1 MTNANPFLGVTFHAI
16 GGLAAASFYLPY
28 RRVSRWPWE
37 TFWLVGGIFSWLIA
51 PLVGAALLS
60 PHVLEVLRDAPIK
73 SVLYTYGLGVLW
85 GIGGLTFGLSM
96 RYLGIALG
104 YAVALGMC
112 ALFGTIIPPI
122 FDGSIAKMVQETGG
136 QTVLGG
142 LAICLLG
149 ICISGMAGAAKQ
161 RELSDEQKRSTVAEF
176 DLTKGLLVALFCG
189 VTSACMSFAFVAG
202 KPIAQSALD
211 HGSHDL
217 WKNLPV
223 LVIALLGGLT
233 TNLIWCIGLNVKNRT
248 LNTYVAVQSAE
259 GRVPRTVN
267 YLLCAAAGVTWYLQ
281 FFFYGM
287 GTTKMGK
294 YDFSS
299 WSLHMASIIIFS
311 TLWGVAL
318 KEWKGTSQRTHVLVA
333 IGLAVLIGSMLVIGL
348 GNKLAS
354 GGAG

>member
-1 MTNANPFLGVTFHAI
+1 MNNANPFLGVTFHAI

-51 PLVGAALLS
+51 PLVGAVVLAPNFLDAL
-60 PHVLEVLRDAPIK
+60 RGAPVA
-73 SVLYTYGLGVLW
+73 SVLCTFGFGVLW

-112 ALFGTIIPPI
+112 ALFGTIMPPI
-122 FDGSIAKMVQETGG
+122 LDGSIVSLVKQTGG
-136 QTVLGG
+136 QVVLAG
-142 LAICLLG
+142 LGVCLLG
-149 ICISGMAGAAKQ
+149 ICVSGMAGAAKQ

-176 DLTKGLLVALFCG
+176 DLTKGLMVALFCG
-189 VTSACMSFAFVAG
+189 VMSACMSFAFAAG
-202 KPIAQSALD
+202 KPIAQSAVD
-211 HGSHDL
+211 HGTPDL

-223 LVIALLGGLT
+223 LVVALLGGLT
-233 TNLIWCIGLNVKNRT
+233 TNVIWCIALNLKNHT
-248 LNTYVAVQSAE
+248 EKTYFAAESAE
-259 GRVPRTVN
+259 GRVPLLAN
-267 YLLCAAAGVTWYLQ
+267 YLFCAVAGVTWYLQ

-333 IGLAVLIGSMLVIGL
+333 IGLAVLIGSMLVIGW
-348 GNKLAS
+348 GNKLAA
-354 GGAG
+354 GG